1 MKKNKLAT
9 KNAFPFLLLAVVHI
23 LLFFIFTK
31 RCRQKNIWTL
41 LLTNIGL
48 AYLFEYPVLNL
59 FKGYSYKPKVL
70 KKRAYDQILGA
81 ILSQGF
87 YVPITATLLT
97 LYRKNVYWKLGST
110 LIYYGIEHYFLH
122 LKIYKAYWWK
132 PSYTVFFMNIYF
144 YISDWFYKAL
154 NSEKKWALVIA
165 QYLSTEVICVTLLYI
180 SAVGRKVRFGRGI
193 YHSWREHFII
203 APLYSLV
210 RAVFLVITSSRQ
222 GILPR
227 LNMFIGLTG
236 MDWVLVRTGLLKLHK
251 LWNIPFNAVMVLV
264 SRYLYIIIRQKQ
276 PKPPSA

>member
-9 KNAFPFLLLAVVHI
+9 KNAFPFLLLAVVHV

-31 RCRQKNIWTL
+31 GSRQKNIWTL

-70 KKRAYDQILGA
+70 KKRVHDQILGA

-97 LYRKNVYWKLGST
+97 FYRKNVYWKLGST

-154 NSEKKWALVIA
+154 NAEKKWALVIA

-210 RAVFLVITSSRQ
+210 RAVFLVITSSKQ
-222 GILPR
+222 GILPM

-236 MDWVLVRTGLLKLHK
+236 MDWMLVRTGLLKLNK

>member
-70 KKRAYDQILGA
+70 KKRAHDQILGA

>member
-9 KNAFPFLLLAVVHI
+9 KNTLPFLLLAVIHVF
-23 LLFFIFTK
+23 LFFIFTK
-31 RCRQKNIWTL
+31 RGRQKNIWTL
-41 LLTNIGL
+41 LLSNIGM

-59 FKGYSYKPKVL
+59 FKGYSYKPKIL
-70 KKRAYDQILGA
+70 KKKAHDQILGA

-97 LYRKNVYWKLGST
+97 LYRKNGYWKLGST
-110 LIYYGIEHYFLH
+110 LIYYGIERYFLR

-144 YISDWFYKAL
+144 YISDRFYKAL
-154 NSEKKWALVIA
+154 NAEKKWALVIA

-210 RAVFLVITSSRQ
+210 RAVFFVINSSRQ

-227 LNMFIGLTG
+227 LTMFLGLTG
-236 MDWVLVRTGLLKLHK
+236 MDWILERTGLLKMRLNK
-251 LWNIPFNAVMVLV
+251 LWNISFNAVMVLL
-264 SRYLYIIIRQKQ
+264 SRFLYIKIRQKQ
-276 PKPPSA
+276 